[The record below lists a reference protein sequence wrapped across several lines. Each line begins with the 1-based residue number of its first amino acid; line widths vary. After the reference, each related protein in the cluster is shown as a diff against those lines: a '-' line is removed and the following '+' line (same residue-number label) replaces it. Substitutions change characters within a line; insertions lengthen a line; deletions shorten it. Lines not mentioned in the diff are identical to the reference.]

1 VSATP
6 PASARSLT
14 LRSGNWQTISA
25 CFLTSSWRISTE
37 AQFAGTC
44 IGVFLLVVLVE
55 SVRRWGREWD
65 RYILA
70 SALARRRDEQRV
82 GNMDT
87 RDERRQS
94 AGKTE
99 DGGSLE
105 AAAVPELNAAPAG
118 AGALARLE
126 SVFYG
131 LPRRSA
137 GARTLR
143 RSGPRRFR
151 PTVLQQT
158 VRSLVYAT
166 QFAGAVS
173 AVRVSAAAPLTHA
186 QYIVMLLAMSFDGY
200 LLIAIVLGGLFGH
213 FFATWD
219 TLAVPLDE
227 DEHAGP
233 VLLREQHGSSSG
245 ACCG

>member
-1 VSATP
+1 MQ
-6 PASARSLT
+6 ARHDDDMGMDMDGDAMACSMHML
-14 LRSGNWQTISA
+14 GNWQTIGA

-166 QFAGAVS
+166 QFAGA
-173 AVRVSAAAPLTHA
+173 
-186 QYIVMLLAMSFDGY
+186 YIVMLLAMSFNGY